1 MKKLQDP
8 RNEPDVSEVYQKAKR
23 ATVKMARAL
32 YPGCV
37 IEAYFSD
44 SETPERCLVV
54 GRPDAHA
61 GIYDIKVLKESSW
74 NSKARNHTNTPR
86 YLNTDKWILL
96 GEAPFP
102 AVPSSQYKGEA
113 VTVEDGTDSGKRT
126 TRPYTE

>member
-1 MKKLQDP
+1 MKKHQDP
-8 RNEPDVSEVYQKAKR
+8 KNEPDLPDVSAAYANAKR

-54 GRPDAHA
+54 ERPDAHA
-61 GIYDIKVLKESSW
+61 GIYDVKVLQESSW
-74 NSKARNHTNTPR
+74 HSKKRDYTNTPR
-86 YLNTDKWILL
+86 CLNTDKWILL

-102 AVPSSQYKGEA
+102 SPAPQEYPTQFA
-113 VTVEDGTDSGKRT
+113 
-126 TRPYTE
+126 